1 MAALFSAVL
10 SGSSLSWCQP
20 RFCDQSVATLSDRKL
35 RCQELFSSSSH
46 SGCPAQRQQNANV
59 NGGILPD
66 SLVFQAAKL
75 NPATQAVRPVAVG
88 AADPNFV
95 LSRWESKGNEIWK
108 TSDASRMAPT
118 SQYMTYGSE
127 TMRSMARSPG
137 SA

>member
-1 MAALFSAVL
+1 MPGVVFELLALRL
-10 SGSSLSWCQP
+10 S
-20 RFCDQSVATLSDRKL
+20 
-35 RCQELFSSSSH
+35 
-46 SGCPAQRQQNANV
+46 CPASQNANV

-127 TMRSMARSPG
+127 TM
-137 SA
+137 

>member
-46 SGCPAQRQQNANV
+46 SGCPAQRHKPQTSME
-59 NGGILPD
+59 GY
-66 SLVFQAAKL
+66 SLTVWSFKPPKL